1 MLPEHGP
8 STRHVFFPDEPE
20 TCTSRAAASAT
31 GEQSGDARRAR
42 PGEMDPLSLFP
53 EEEAL
58 LTTFPEE
65 EAALT
70 TGPHRPLVVNGAM
83 AVRIQERAADTLAQ
97 LEGART
103 AFEVER
109 KRFESGMVEVGRL
122 GELVSAL
129 EVRIGMLTEPDQPL
143 ARTDAIAARLE
154 ERAADTMAQ
163 LERAAAAFDAQR
175 HRFESGMA
183 EASLIHELASDLE
196 ARIGTLTDPLASGEA
211 AANRLQERA
220 ADTSAQ
226 LERII
231 AAFEAEKGRF
241 ESGVVDVSRLGEL
254 VSALEARIG
263 TLTEPDQPL
272 ARIEATAGRL
282 QERAVDTMAQLERA
296 ATAFE
301 AQRSRFESGLG
312 EASRIGDLV
321 SALEARIGTLTE
333 PGQPLARTEAI
344 AGRLQERA
352 VDTMAQ
358 LERIVAAFDAEQKRY
373 ESGTVEVGRID
384 ELMSALE
391 TRSRKLTEPDQ
402 PLARGEA
409 MLGRL
414 QQHAVD
420 TKVQLEAM
428 TAAFKAQKNTIAS
441 GLAEAAR
448 LAKIVSDLEERI
460 AQLTEKGQ
468 SLGHA
473 GELVGRLEQRAVKTT
488 AKLEQ
493 VTKATG
499 KLGDDLAWLQNAV
512 RTAAESTRTC
522 VEELGGRTEG
532 RRFVQWLRSLKPR
545 AVGGAIVGT
554 LTLLAVSGV
563 MVARAQRGPIQRSL
577 ASRPA
582 QRAVSPG
589 SSPVLPSRAFDFPA
603 DATQMPTARSTIAT
617 KNRLLAARFTKTPP
631 RRSES
636 LTPAAIESAR
646 GTSGTNVPAV
656 QRTRIAKPAA
666 DLVQPSVFTGDLLVE
681 SSPERAAVF
690 IDRQYVGETPLQLT
704 KMRAGSHLVRIERN
718 GHQRWTAA
726 VVVTTDKKV
735 QVSATLQPER

>member
-97 LEGART
+97 LE
-103 AFEVER
+103 
-109 KRFESGMVEVGRL
+109 
-122 GELVSAL
+122 
-129 EVRIGMLTEPDQPL
+129 
-143 ARTDAIAARLE
+143 
-154 ERAADTMAQ
+154 
-163 LERAAAAFDAQR
+163 RAAAAFDAQR

-241 ESGVVDVSRLGEL
+241 ESG
-254 VSALEARIG
+254 
-263 TLTEPDQPL
+263 
-272 ARIEATAGRL
+272 
-282 QERAVDTMAQLERA
+282 
-296 ATAFE
+296 
-301 AQRSRFESGLG
+301 LG
-312 EASRIGDLV
+312 EASRIGELV

-373 ESGTVEVGRID
+373 DSGTVEVGRIG
-384 ELMSALE
+384 ELISALE
-391 TRSRKLTEPDQ
+391 ARSRKLTEPDQ

-448 LAKIVSDLEERI
+448 LAK
-460 AQLTEKGQ
+460 
-468 SLGHA
+468 
-473 GELVGRLEQRAVKTT
+473 
-488 AKLEQ
+488 
-493 VTKATG
+493 
-499 KLGDDLAWLQNAV
+499 
-512 RTAAESTRTC
+512 
-522 VEELGGRTEG
+522 
-532 RRFVQWLRSLKPR
+532 
-545 AVGGAIVGT
+545 
-554 LTLLAVSGV
+554 
-563 MVARAQRGPIQRSL
+563 
-577 ASRPA
+577 
-582 QRAVSPG
+582 
-589 SSPVLPSRAFDFPA
+589 
-603 DATQMPTARSTIAT
+603 
-617 KNRLLAARFTKTPP
+617 
-631 RRSES
+631 
-636 LTPAAIESAR
+636 
-646 GTSGTNVPAV
+646 
-656 QRTRIAKPAA
+656 
-666 DLVQPSVFTGDLLVE
+666 
-681 SSPERAAVF
+681 
-690 IDRQYVGETPLQLT
+690 
-704 KMRAGSHLVRIERN
+704 
-718 GHQRWTAA
+718 
-726 VVVTTDKKV
+726 
-735 QVSATLQPER
+735 

>member
-272 ARIEATAGRL
+272 TRIEATAGRL
-282 QERAVDTMAQLERA
+282 QERAL
-296 ATAFE
+296 
-301 AQRSRFESGLG
+301 
-312 EASRIGDLV
+312 
-321 SALEARIGTLTE
+321 
-333 PGQPLARTEAI
+333 
-344 AGRLQERA
+344 
-352 VDTMAQ
+352 DTMAQ

-666 DLVQPSVFTGDLLVE
+666 DLVQPSVFTGELLVE